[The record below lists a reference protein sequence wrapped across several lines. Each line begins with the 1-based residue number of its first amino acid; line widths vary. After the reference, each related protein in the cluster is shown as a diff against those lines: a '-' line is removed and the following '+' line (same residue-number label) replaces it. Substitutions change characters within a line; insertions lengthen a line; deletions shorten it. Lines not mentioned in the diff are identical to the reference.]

1 MCLNGG
7 SMKIVAVSSGL
18 VLAACAAALAQW
30 IFAQGKEG
38 DPGFLGPGVLIADIN
53 LALQIMLL
61 LGLTFGAWLA
71 RKGRIEAHRVN
82 QTTWVLVN
90 AALVIF
96 IMWGSMADA
105 PLSRAADL
113 APTKVWLTWLHAAIG
128 SLTVAAGV
136 WLILQMNDI
145 LPARWHVSWWK
156 NLMRATLIGYWI
168 VALLGF
174 TTYYLWYGVS

>member
-113 APTKVWLTWLHAAIG
+113 APTKVWLT
-128 SLTVAAGV
+128 
-136 WLILQMNDI
+136 
-145 LPARWHVSWWK
+145 
-156 NLMRATLIGYWI
+156 
-168 VALLGF
+168 
-174 TTYYLWYGVS
+174 